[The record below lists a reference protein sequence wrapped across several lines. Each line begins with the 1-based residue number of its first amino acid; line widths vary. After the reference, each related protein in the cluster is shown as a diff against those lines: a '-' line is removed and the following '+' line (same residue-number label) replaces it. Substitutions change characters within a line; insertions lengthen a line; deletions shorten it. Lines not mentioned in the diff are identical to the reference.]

1 MSEFPSARAFRAM
14 GLYPFPLIDAQPN
27 DPDTGKKPRFDD
39 WQPLAICA
47 TDEQAAAWDRNN
59 WNLGLSL
66 GPSRLVVLDSDTP
79 AADEWAAESLPQTPW
94 ITRTAKGHH
103 RFYRL
108 KDEEQAP
115 SNKVRVLSC
124 GLDRKANG
132 GYVVAPGS
140 VHWTGVIYEPLGD
153 WTTPIHELPVY
164 DARWFPEPKRIMR
177 PAPQAIQRG
186 DGPVRRAIAYLRNV
200 PPAIQGAGGDAH
212 TYRVACI
219 LVRDFDLSEGDAL
232 AAMMDWNQTC
242 SPPWDA
248 DDLEAKLRNAA
259 RYGTGGFGSK
269 NVEAPRPSG
278 LRWA

>member
-1 MSEFPSARAFRAM
+1 MTFPSAQAFRAM
-14 GLYPFPLIDAQPN
+14 GLYPFPLIDPQAGDPN
-27 DPDTGKKPRFDD
+27 TGKTPRFAE

-47 TDEQAAAWDRNN
+47 TDAQAEAWDRNG

-108 KDEEQAP
+108 KDTEPAP
-115 SNKVRVLSC
+115 TNKVRVLAC

-140 VHWTGVIYEPLGD
+140 THWTGVIYEAIGD
-153 WTTPIHELPVY
+153 WTLPIGNLPMY
-164 DARWFPEPKRIMR
+164 DARWFPEPRRIAM
-177 PAPQAIQRG
+177 PIPQAIAAG
-186 DGPVRRAIAYLRNV
+186 GGPVHRAMAYLRHV
-200 PPAIQGAGGDAH
+200 PPAIQGSGGDAH
-212 TYRVACI
+212 TFRVACI
-219 LVRDFDLSEGDAL
+219 LVRDFNLSEGDAL
-232 AAMMDWNQTC
+232 AALLDWNLAC
-242 SPPWDA
+242 SPPWDVA
-248 DDLEAKLRNAA
+248 DLEAKIRNAT
-259 RYGTGGFGSK
+259 RYGTGQLGTKLAQPATG
-269 NVEAPRPSG
+269 G